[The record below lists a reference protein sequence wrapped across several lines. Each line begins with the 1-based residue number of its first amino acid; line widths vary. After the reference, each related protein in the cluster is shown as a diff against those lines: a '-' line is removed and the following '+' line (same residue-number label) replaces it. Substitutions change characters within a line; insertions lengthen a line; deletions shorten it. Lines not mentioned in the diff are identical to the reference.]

1 MKLKKKYILSFI
13 GLFFVLA
20 TCLLSAYKKPSEGG
34 EQIVTKPYSFYNPYY
49 RYAENIYQEAH
60 LKNYGLSFEV
70 FEKGLRGYLN
80 VQATD
85 ARADKA
91 LLAIA
96 DFDQNSTAKR
106 LYLIDLK
113 NDSLL
118 LNSWVAHGKASGDDV
133 ASKFSNLEDSYS
145 SSMGFFITG
154 EEYAGAHGRSLKL
167 DGLDSGFNDQA
178 RNRAIVIHGAPYV
191 SESSIRALG
200 RLGRSQGCPAVA
212 SELSDQVISTLGA
225 GSILFINR
233 SAPNYI
239 STHLTEA
246 SAELAYIFNAG
257 AMVSHSD

>member
-1 MKLKKKYILSFI
+1 MKVKKRYILSFI
-13 GLFFVLA
+13 GLFFIVSM
-20 TCLLSAYKKPSEGG
+20 CLLPAYKKPSEDLK
-34 EQIVTKPYSFYNPYY
+34 QLVTKSNSFYNPYY
-49 RYAENIYQEAH
+49 RYAENVYQEAH

-91 LLAIA
+91 ILAIA

-118 LNSWVAHGKASGDDV
+118 LNSWVAHGQASGDDI
-133 ASKFSNLEDSYS
+133 ASRFSNLEDSYS
-145 SSMGFFITG
+145 SSIGFFLTA
-154 EEYAGAHGRSLKL
+154 EEYSGVHGRSLKL
-167 DGLDSGFNDQA
+167 DGLDTGFNDQA

-191 SESSIRALG
+191 SKSSIQALG

-212 SELSDQVISTLGA
+212 SELSDQVITTLGA
-225 GSILFINR
+225 GSVLFINR
-233 SAPNYI
+233 SENNYT
-239 STHLTEA
+239 SSHLTEA
-246 SAELAYIFNAG
+246 SAELASLFRAAPVNYN
-257 AMVSHSD
+257 